1 MIQEMGAGNRLNFG
15 KETFWF
21 GDSKRSN
28 CKQTKH
34 ITKLDLGKSQTLIE
48 DFGFGGI
55 SNTNSI
61 SIEMKTIQ
69 IEVHITVLITFN
81 LFSYI
86 IQLK

>member
-48 DFGFGGI
+48 DF
-55 SNTNSI
+55 
-61 SIEMKTIQ
+61 E
-69 IEVHITVLITFN
+69 
-81 LFSYI
+81 
-86 IQLK
+86 